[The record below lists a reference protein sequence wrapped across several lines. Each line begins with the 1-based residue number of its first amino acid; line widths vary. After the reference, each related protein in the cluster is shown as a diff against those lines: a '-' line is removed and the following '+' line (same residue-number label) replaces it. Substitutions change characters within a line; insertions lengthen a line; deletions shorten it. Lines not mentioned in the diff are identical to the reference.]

1 MVRAY
6 SDVPGGAPS
15 NLDRVREIIAGADFK
30 AFELKFQR
38 HEEALGAFRKTLILD
53 RLRCHNGSA
62 VDAAASLRIPGP
74 TFYRYWADAKRFP

>member
-1 MVRAY
+1 VLSGPRNPNPEAY
-6 SDVPGGAPS
+6 LESEDATYS
-15 NLDRVREIIAGADFK
+15 
-30 AFELKFQR
+30 
-38 HEEALGAFRKTLILD
+38 EALGAFRKTLILD